1 MSDRKYRQRG
11 YMDDDREDRGRRG
24 RPQQQ
29 QQQQQPP
36 GRLEGAP
43 RGRGVGIPSEVVF
56 KCALC
61 GTKVQSLGE
70 IAMDRTCDQC
80 DAPLHTCT
88 NCTFFDTSSRFE
100 CRKPIEGRIESKGK
114 ANMCPYF
121 QPKTIRDLRSRDLEM
136 PTSAPKTPND
146 ARAAF
151 DALFK
156 K

>member
-1 MSDRKYRQRG
+1 MNDRKYRQHG
-11 YMDDDREDRGRRG
+11 YMDDDRDDRGRRG

-29 QQQQQPP
+29 HQHQPL

-43 RGRGVGIPSEVVF
+43 RGRGVGVPSEVVF

-61 GTKVQSLGE
+61 GAKIQSLDE
-70 IAMDRTCDQC
+70 IGIDCTCDQC

-114 ANMCPYF
+114 ANICPHF
-121 QPKTIRDLRSRDLEM
+121 LPKTIRDLRSKDLEM
-136 PTSAPKTPND
+136 PSVPKPPNE